1 MAATV
6 DLTTEEPPRPRL
18 VQLSYTE
25 IASGADHSSAIAAA
39 YGYGRSSNLN
49 PNPSPHPNL
58 NSCSDEN
65 RTRPGGL
72 GILTVTDVPGLRAAR
87 KALLPLGAVSI
98 GAGHLWPRLHPLA
111 AAATSLLQLQLPL
124 PSYSPQLLPTPTTRS
139 LSYTPL

>member
-1 MAATV
+1 MV
-6 DLTTEEPPRPRL
+6 LTTL
-18 VQLSYTE
+18 L
-25 IASGADHSSAIAAA
+25 
-39 YGYGRSSNLN
+39 
-49 PNPSPHPNL
+49 PSPPPTAMV
-58 NSCSDEN
+58 EA
-65 RTRPGGL
+65 RTSTLTRALTPTLSLTRVLMRTEPRPGGL

>member
-1 MAATV
+1 MR
-6 DLTTEEPPRPRL
+6 TEP
-18 VQLSYTE
+18 
-25 IASGADHSSAIAAA
+25 
-39 YGYGRSSNLN
+39 
-49 PNPSPHPNL
+49 
-58 NSCSDEN
+58 
-65 RTRPGGL
+65 RPGGL